1 VVAVGIAGL
10 PGSGKTLI
18 TSLFVKRGFKPY
30 TMGDVIRR
38 YAEERGVTPDE
49 AAVLIRL
56 EGGMRA
62 VVRGLGV
69 RGDHRIVIDGL
80 RSPEEVE
87 ALEEAL
93 GRLFLV
99 YVVASRQTR
108 LRRLAARGRED
119 DPATYAQFAL
129 RDYREMRLGVTA
141 LLMRADAI
149 IINEDKSVEELEA
162 EVEAVARR
170 L

>member
-1 VVAVGIAGL
+1 MVAVGIAGL

-30 TMGDVIRR
+30 TMGDIIRS
-38 YAEERGVTPDE
+38 YAERRGVTPDE

-62 VVRGLGV
+62 VVRGLGLGRDDRV
-69 RGDHRIVIDGL
+69 VIDGL
-80 RSPEEVE
+80 RSPEEAE
-87 ALEEAL
+87 ALEEIL

-108 LRRLAARGRED
+108 LRRLASRGRED
-119 DPATYAQFAL
+119 DPATYAQFAM
-129 RDYREMRLGVTA
+129 RDYREMKLGVTA

-149 IINEDKSVEELEA
+149 IVNEDKSVEELEA
-162 EVEAVARR
+162 EVDTIVRR

>member
-62 VVRGLGV
+62 VVRGL

-149 IINEDKSVEELEA
+149 IVNEDKSVEELEA